1 MKFILIF
8 LFCMFSFAFL
18 SLAVGNV
25 SPWLSKAA
33 LAPAFCMCLVEV
45 VSELF
50 CDSNFNQLTLASL
63 AFQKTDR

>member
-8 LFCMFSFAFL
+8 IFVCSFL

-25 SPWLSKAA
+25 SPWLSNTA
-33 LAPAFCMCLVEV
+33 LAPAFCMCFLKV
-45 VSELF
+45 VSKLL

-63 AFQKTDR
+63 AF